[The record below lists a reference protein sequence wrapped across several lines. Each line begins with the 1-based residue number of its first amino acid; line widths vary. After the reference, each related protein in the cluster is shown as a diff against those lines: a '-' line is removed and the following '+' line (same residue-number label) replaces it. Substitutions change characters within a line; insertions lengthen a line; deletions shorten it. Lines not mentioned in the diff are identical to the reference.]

1 MMGALKSDPP
11 PNLNIQA
18 LAMLRAF
25 SLILSARLLL
35 LCSLIGAF
43 VLAVMAEP
51 NGGYVALSVLVV
63 FCVLTVVPLVWMD
76 HASRQRPR
84 SE

>member
-1 MMGALKSDPP
+1 
-11 PNLNIQA
+11 
-18 LAMLRAF
+18 MLRAF
-25 SLILSARLLL
+25 SMILSARLLV

-43 VLAVMAEP
+43 VLAVMAES